1 MRPAPSPFDEPP
13 VSGISALL
21 IAVRVSM
28 LVTSV
33 VAALNA
39 SAAGPTLEL
48 SSPPPQIAA
57 SQPADSIK
65 AVDALLAKMPNDPQ
79 LRFRKA
85 VLLADQKRSAE
96 AIAIFRKL
104 ADDFPLLPE
113 PQNNLAVLYAE
124 RGEPDKARAALEAAM
139 RSRPTYE
146 TIYRNLGTVNARL
159 AGAAYARALNI
170 DDSKSVA
177 ARLALIPVWAAADT
191 TTPTPMAAAP
201 APAPAPAA
209 AAAPTVAVAVAL
221 ATPPAPAPAPALPA
235 SAPPTKVA
243 AAAAPAAPTTPAAPA
258 AASVTAIKPS
268 AALVPAS
275 APAVVT
281 AVKPVPAPAP
291 VAAAA
296 AVPAKPAVTAS
307 ADEAAIRKAV
317 QDWSRAWSNKQTDVY
332 IATYAPGFSGGEG
345 SAAAW
350 QAARRLRI
358 NGKKDI
364 DVGVSDL
371 KVTGSK
377 TQWSASFTQSYSA
390 DSLSLVSR
398 KTLDFEL
405 RGGRW
410 VIVRENNGKG
420 R

>member
-13 VSGISALL
+13 VSGIAALL

-377 TQWSASFTQSYSA
+377 TRWSASFTQSYSA

-398 KTLDFEL
+398 KTLDFES